1 VTGLFVLTLLAPV
14 FVLED
19 QVDDEFVMLPR
30 AAAAPATRV
39 IRLAGTPLVLIATG

>member
-1 VTGLFVLTLLAPV
+1 MTGLFVLTLLAPV

-30 AAAAPATRV
+30 V
-39 IRLAGTPLVLIATG
+39 PLLPRPVSYVSPELPLF